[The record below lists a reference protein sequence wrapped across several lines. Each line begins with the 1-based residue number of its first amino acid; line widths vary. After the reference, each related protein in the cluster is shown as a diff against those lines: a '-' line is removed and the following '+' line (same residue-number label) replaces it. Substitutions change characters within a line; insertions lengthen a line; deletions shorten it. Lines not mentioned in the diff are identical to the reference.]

1 MAEKNVTAEQ
11 IPRIRVS
18 DPVLRWLGVTKNTLV
33 RITRKAE
40 GDGEEYMTF
49 RMAVP

>member
-1 MAEKNVTAEQ
+1 MAKYNVTAEQ
-11 IPRIRVS
+11 IPRMRVS
-18 DPVLRWLGVTKNTLV
+18 DPVLRWLGVSKNTLV

-40 GDGEEYMTF
+40 GDGEEYVTY